1 MGWDACTADPSAVIR
16 WFECHPGLGSWL
28 QGVFTAFGIVAAI
41 AVPWAIHLH
50 QLRIARAPHKKA
62 LARLILALGDA
73 YVESGVLEAIGNE
86 KAGKVSADIS
96 GVVARNLSDTY
107 RGLINA
113 EARIGQLIAKIN
125 FEDPAEAEAI
135 SNFQKLLIDQR
146 GLMEKES
153 RMLTLYPNSVGVVE
167 SSLSTGQWLGREVAP
182 RAQELMQR
190 LQSQLK

>member
-1 MGWDACTADPSAVIR
+1 MGHPSSSV
-16 WFECHPGLGSWL
+16 EDSSSS
-28 QGVFTAFGIVAAI
+28 
-41 AVPWAIHLH
+41 
-50 QLRIARAPHKKA
+50 HKKA
-62 LARLILALGDA
+62 VARLILALGDA

-125 FEDPAEAEAI
+125 FEDPADAEAI